1 MNGIIIVNKEKHY
14 TSRDVV
20 NIISKI
26 LKTKK
31 VGHTGTLDPIA
42 EGVLVICVGK
52 ATKLCDYLTSSYKEY
67 IAEFDLGYL
76 TDTLDNTGIK
86 LKTSNKVVLEEE
98 IYHVVKSFCGEYEQ
112 VVPKYSAVKVNGK
125 KLYEYARSNEDIVLP
140 SRKVDIKIID
150 IVHVRNNTVKIKC
163 TVSKGT
169 YIRSL
174 IRDIGDKL
182 GTYATMT
189 SLVRTKQGEFDI
201 SNSNTLEEIKSGHY
215 KLISL
220 EELFSKYYKID
231 LDDVLYKKIS
241 NGMEYN
247 IRVDDDYI
255 TFYYNNLLVAI
266 YKKEKTNIFK
276 PFIMIN

>member
-67 IAEFDLGYL
+67 VAEFDLGYL

-98 IYHVVKSFCGEYEQ
+98 IDDVVKSFCGEYEQ

-140 SRKVDIKIID
+140 SRKVDIKSID
-150 IVHVRNNTVKIKC
+150 IVHVKNNTVKIKC

-231 LDDVLYKKIS
+231 LNDVLYKKIS